1 MPQGNEDEASAMY
14 RQRRQEHHIRDLLRF
29 GIQAVLVNEYEDIPV
44 ILKEIE
50 SRFLKKTIF
59 ISGSAEEYGTW
70 DKQEALNFVHS
81 LSASLVKAGYRVVNG
96 FGWGIGSA
104 VINGALD
111 AIYSKPDK
119 YSEDQLIMRPFP
131 QHPSN
136 GKALSE
142 LWDEYRHR
150 MIGLSGVAIFL
161 FGNKLHD
168 GQIVNAGGVRKEFQ
182 IAQNTGVAVLPLGIT
197 GYMAKELADEMLADP
212 SKHFVQYP
220 WLETEVAQLADLSAD
235 RAKIEKKVL
244 TILKK
249 LGG

>member
-1 MPQGNEDEASAMY
+1 M
-14 RQRRQEHHIRDLLRF
+14 
-29 GIQAVLVNEYEDIPV
+29 
-44 ILKEIE
+44 
-50 SRFLKKTIF
+50 
-59 ISGSAEEYGTW
+59 
-70 DKQEALNFVHS
+70 
-81 LSASLVKAGYRVVNG
+81 KAGYRVVNG